1 MERWCGG
8 VAVVTGASSGI
19 GRGIAAALVE
29 HGMKVIAMA
38 RREDRLQELKNEVE
52 GKKGELI
59 PYKIDITNKDDVQT
73 AFDWIEKDF
82 GGIHVLI
89 NNAGIAKASKFSE
102 TKIEDL
108 ESVYNLN
115 ILSLSIMS
123 TGAMQ
128 SMLKHEIDGHI
139 INIASIAAQI
149 STPFPGL
156 TPYFASKR
164 AVKGISEGLIGEL
177 AEMKSKIKVTTISPG
192 LVLTEI
198 ITKSNQKFPNEQ
210 PILKVED
217 VANAAIY
224 ALSQP
229 PNVAITELTIQPV
242 GESIYHLSQGARKV
256 CFP

>member
-1 MERWCGG
+1 MERWSGG
-8 VAVVTGASSGI
+8 VAIVTGASSGI
-19 GRGIAAALVE
+19 GRGIAASLVE

-38 RREDRLQELKNEVE
+38 RREDRLQELKKEVD

-59 PYKIDITNKDDVQT
+59 PYKIDITKKDDVQA

-82 GGIHVLI
+82 GGIHILI
-89 NNAGIAKASKFSE
+89 NNAGMAKASKFFE
-102 TKIEDL
+102 AKNEDL

-115 ILSLSIMS
+115 ILALSIMAR
-123 TGAMQ
+123 GAIE
-128 SMLKHEIDGHI
+128 SMIKHNKDGHI
-139 INIASIAAQI
+139 VNIASIAAHA

-156 TPYFASKR
+156 TSYFASKR

-177 AEMKSKIKVTTISPG
+177 AEMKSKIRVTTISPG

-198 ITKSNQKFPNEQ
+198 ITKSSQKLPNDQ
-210 PILKVED
+210 PILNVD
-217 VANAAIY
+217 DIANAAIY

-242 GESIYHLSQGARKV
+242 GESIYNLSQGARKA